1 MNLSATSPSQ
11 ANARVEAQQFVY
23 QIGYDAVD
31 ICTSAIELAYR
42 RVSFVH
48 NEKQL
53 LEKQHNEHLS
63 S

>member
-1 MNLSATSPSQ
+1 MNLGATSPSQ

-31 ICTSAIELAYR
+31 ICTSAIELPFR

-53 LEKQHNEHLS
+53 FEKQHNEHLS